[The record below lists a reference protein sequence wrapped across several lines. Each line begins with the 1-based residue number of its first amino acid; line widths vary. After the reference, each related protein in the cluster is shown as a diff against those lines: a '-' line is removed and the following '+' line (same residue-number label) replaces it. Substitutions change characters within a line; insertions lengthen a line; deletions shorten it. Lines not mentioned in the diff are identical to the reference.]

1 MGRSN
6 YHGIGVLNEF
16 GGEFALSVEPLA
28 LVAVMANER
37 IVIYNIGTFA
47 AESVY
52 HPDSGGLAVIVD
64 VLFVRYAEY
73 QNLGPVKSLG
83 EAAVKHVGYPLY
95 AVLGHTVVDH
105 HR

>member
-1 MGRSN
+1 MS
-6 YHGIGVLNEF
+6 Y
-16 GGEFALSVEPLA
+16 
-28 LVAVMANER
+28 ER
-37 IVIYNIGTFA
+37 IVIYYIGPFA

-52 HPDSGGLAVIVD
+52 HPDSGGLAVVVY

-73 QNLGPVKSLG
+73 QYLGSVKSLS
-83 EAAVKHVGYPLY
+83 EAAVEHVGNPLY